1 MDQATLVRNDRI
13 IEAQV
18 LDALDRKP
26 VPITLCEW
34 NYVPQL
40 EEWQLIIAT
49 PWYDSKGPR
58 TAYRAVVDALE
69 KAGIYQRVPM
79 RRVFLKSPNDPLV
92 KVLQQE
98 ARTQW
103 DGFVH
108 ILRHHG
114 NGKAEEYSLV
124 FTPITREDFAP
135 VRRFATLDELKSFLA
150 EDLRLNPNSFQGA
163 LDEMRRTGA
172 GSIYPVTLTTRQ
184 IKKLGLA
191 S

>member
-1 MDQATLVRNDRI
+1 MDQAVLVRNDRI

-18 LDALDRKP
+18 LEALDRKP
-26 VPITLCEW
+26 VPVTLCEW

-58 TAYRAVVDALE
+58 TTYRAVVDALE
-69 KAGIYQRVPM
+69 RAGIYQRVPM

-98 ARTQW
+98 PRTQW

-114 NGKAEEYSLV
+114 NAKAQDYALV
-124 FTPITREDFAP
+124 FTPVMREGFAA
-135 VRRFATLDELKSFLA
+135 VQRFATLDDLKSFLA
-150 EDLRLNPNSFQGA
+150 EDLRLNLNSFQGA

-172 GSIYPVTLTTRQ
+172 GSIHPVTLTTRQ

>member
-1 MDQATLVRNDRI
+1 MDQATLVKEDRV

-18 LDALDRKP
+18 LEALDRAGVP
-26 VPITLCEW
+26 VTLCEW

-49 PWYDSKGPR
+49 PWHDSKGPR
-58 TAYRAVVDALE
+58 TAYIAVVGALE

-79 RRVFLKSPNDPLV
+79 RRVFLKSPDDSLV
-92 KVLQQE
+92 RLLQQE
-98 ARTQW
+98 SRSRW

-108 ILRHHG
+108 ILRQHG
-114 NGKAEEYSLV
+114 NGKAQDYSLV
-124 FTPITREDFAP
+124 FTPITRKGFAP
-135 VRRFATLDELKSFLA
+135 VQRFSILD
-150 EDLRLNPNSFQGA
+150 DLRQFLIQDLHLSPAASQGA

-172 GSIYPVTLTTRQ
+172 GSIYPVPLTTRQ
-184 IKKLGLA
+184 LKKLGL

>member
-1 MDQATLVRNDRI
+1 MDQATLVKEDRVV
-13 IEAQV
+13 EAQ
-18 LDALDRKP
+18 LLEALDRARVP
-26 VPITLCEW
+26 VTLCEW

-49 PWYDSKGPR
+49 PWHDSKGPR
-58 TAYRAVVDALE
+58 TAYRAVVDVLE

-79 RRVFLKSPNDPLV
+79 RRVFLMSPDDPLV
-92 KVLQQE
+92 KLLQQE
-98 ARTQW
+98 SRTRW

-114 NGKAEEYSLV
+114 NGKAQDYSLV
-124 FTPITREDFAP
+124 YTPITREGAAP
-135 VRRFATLDELKSFLA
+135 VQRFSTLD
-150 EDLRLNPNSFQGA
+150 DLRLFLTDDLHLSPSSSQVA

-184 IKKLGLA
+184 LKKLGL